1 MGHHDYCV
9 PLLQLQGQLLNT
21 GGGDGVQGRGGLVH
35 QQDLGPHSQRPGNA
49 QPLLL
54 TAGEPQGA
62 LFQSVLHLV
71 PDGCIPQGLLHD
83 LIQLF
88 FRGGPVGTGTVGN
101 VIIDAHGEGIRLL
114 EHHADVPPQGAHVH
128 VLIENAAAVIAH
140 LPGNPHRGDQV
151 VHAVQGFQKGGLSA
165 AGGPDEGRDVLFG
178 DGHVDPLQ
186 GMGISVPELQIF
198 RRNNITHTLLLLA
211 KYLPTSEAEKLII
224 SVKNIK
230 IAAMAKAA
238 PNSPSSL
245 AYT

>member
-1 MGHHDYCV
+1 MDEILQPDGLEAADGR
-9 PLLQLQGQLLNT
+9 LL
-21 GGGDGVQGRGGLVH
+21 GL
-35 QQDLGPHSQRPGNA
+35 RPGN
-49 QPLLL
+49 
-54 TAGEPQGA
+54 
-62 LFQSVLHLV
+62 V
-71 PDGCIPQGLLHD
+71 PH
-83 LIQLF
+83 
-88 FRGGPVGTGTVGN
+88 R
-101 VIIDAHGEGIRLL
+101 HGRERAVVEHIHVVEQVKAL

-211 KYLPTSEAEKLII
+211 KYLPASEAEKLII